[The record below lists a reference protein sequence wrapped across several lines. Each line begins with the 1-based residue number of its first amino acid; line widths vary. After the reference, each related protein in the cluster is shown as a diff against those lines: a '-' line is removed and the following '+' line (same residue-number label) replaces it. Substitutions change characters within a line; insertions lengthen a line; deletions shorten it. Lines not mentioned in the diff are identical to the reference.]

1 MKKRI
6 LICTTCILLL
16 SMLTGCWNRREL
28 DTLSVVQAV
37 GIDKTED
44 DEISLTLQLLKPD
57 AVKTE
62 AIGGKAVWIVTTK
75 GKTIFDAIRNA
86 PMQVDR
92 KTFWAFNKIIIIGE
106 QTAKAGI
113 APLLDMYI
121 RDPEVRELM
130 YMFVARGKAAEIIEA
145 EHEQEKIPAK
155 AIENLA
161 KATFATSKVPK
172 INLLDLMKSL
182 VSKTSDPII
191 PGIKT
196 IEREEDEEVKK
207 LLKLDETAI
216 FKKDKLKGW
225 FDHTETRGLLW
236 ILGKVKSGIIVV
248 ESPNDETKKVALEI
262 IRASS
267 KLKPDITDGKLKITV
282 EVKEEG
288 NLGEQMSQVDLT
300 KPDTFKELEEKQ
312 TAEIEEE
319 IKAALSKAQAWGVDI
334 FKFGEA
340 FHRKFPKEWPEL
352 EENWDE
358 EFKKIE
364 VDVAVDA
371 KLRRVGISTK
381 PVKAEE

>member
-1 MKKRI
+1 MKKRL
-6 LICTTCILLL
+6 LICMTIILLL

-28 DTLSVVQAV
+28 GTLSVVQAV
-37 GIDKTED
+37 GIDRTED
-44 DEISLTLQLLKPD
+44 DQISLTLQILKPGE
-57 AVKTE
+57 VKKE
-62 AIGGKAVWIVTTK
+62 AKGGKSVFIVTTK

-86 PMQVDR
+86 AIQLGR
-92 KTFWAFNKIIIIGE
+92 KGFWGQTKVVIIGE
-106 QTAKAGI
+106 EEAKVGI
-113 APLLDMYI
+113 APLLDMYF
-121 RDPEVRELM
+121 RDHEVREQM
-130 YMFVARGKAAEIIEA
+130 YMFVARGKAADVIEA
-145 EHEQEKIPAK
+145 EHEQERIPSK

-172 INLLDLMKSL
+172 INLLDLMKTL

-196 IEREEDEEVKK
+196 IEQKEDGEVKK

-216 FKKDKLKGW
+216 FQEDKLKGW
-225 FDHTETRGLLW
+225 FDHKETRGLLW
-236 ILGKVKSGIIVV
+236 ILGKVKSGIVV
-248 ESPNDETKKVALEI
+248 VQSPQDETKKVGLEI

-267 KLKPDITDGKLKITV
+267 KLKPEITDGKLMVTV

-312 TAEIEEE
+312 AAVIEEE
-319 IKAALSKAQAWGVDI
+319 INTALSKAQAWGVDI

-364 VDVAVDA
+364 VNVIVDA
-371 KLRRVGISTK
+371 KLRRLGISTK